1 MTVNVACFVSP
12 HGFGHAARACA
23 VLHALQQIVPQF
35 QAHIFTTVPEWFF
48 AESLP
53 GAFTYHSCMTDVGMA
68 QTSPLHEDV
77 EATVARLEAFLPFH
91 ASTIDPLAAVV
102 GAAGARAVL
111 CDISPLGIAVAAAAG
126 LPSILIENFTWDWIY
141 EGYAADQPRMA
152 VFARYMEEWFGRA
165 DVRIQAE
172 PVCRRVAGAHT
183 VPPISRPPRSTP
195 AATRRALGVSESS
208 RMVLLTMGGVAHAN
222 VPSATHNH
230 ADDLA
235 IVIPNNVPQ
244 IARDGNLILL
254 PWHSDF
260 FHPDLVAAADV
271 VIGKLGYST
280 LAEACAAGTALAWLP
295 RPKFRESAAM
305 AAFVRAHMRNV
316 EVSEAALHNGSWV
329 QAIEPL
335 LNRPRACAQWPSGAR
350 AAARIIAEF
359 LAAHAAL
366 PQI

>member
-1 MTVNVACFVSP
+1 MAVNVACFVSP

-23 VLHALQQIVPQF
+23 VLHALQQIIPRLH
-35 QAHIFTTVPEWFF
+35 AHIFTTVPEWFF

-53 GAFTYHSCMTDVGMA
+53 GAFTYHESVTDVGMA

-77 EATVARLEAFLPFH
+77 EATVARLDAFLPFH
-91 ASTIDPLAAVV
+91 SSYVDQLAAVV
-102 GAAGARAVL
+102 RAAGARAVL
-111 CDISPLGIAVAAAAG
+111 CDISPLGIAVSTAAG

-141 EGYAADQPRMA
+141 EGYAADHPRMSE
-152 VFARYMEEWFGRA
+152 FARYLDGIFSRA
-165 DVRIQAE
+165 TLRIQAE

-183 VPPISRPPRSTP
+183 VPPISRLPRSTP
-195 AATRRALGVSESS
+195 AATRRALGVPRCA
-208 RMVLLTMGGVAHAN
+208 RMVLLTMGGVSHAN
-222 VPSATHNH
+222 VPSATHHH
-230 ADDLA
+230 ANDLA

-244 IARDGNLILL
+244 IKRDGNFILL

-280 LAEACAAGTALAWLP
+280 LAEVLAAGTALAWLP

-305 AAFVRAHMRNV
+305 AAFVRATLNHV
-316 EVSEAALHNGSWV
+316 ELSESALADGTWLQV
-329 QAIEPL
+329 IQPL
-335 LNRPRACAQWPSGAR
+335 LAVPRRPGAAGGAQ

-359 LAAHAAL
+359 LGAQGAL
-366 PQI
+366 SKI